1 MVKEIVTV
9 VERCVACKACE
20 IACAVEHSA
29 TKSLIGA
36 LFETPRSEQRVRV
49 MPAGGYSYAVRC
61 MHCEDAPCIIAC
73 PTGAMQRYSL
83 TDSVFVDESRCIG
96 CWMCTVSCPFGA
108 VTANR
113 SYQTALK
120 CDRCPDRVTAGQEP
134 ACVEAC
140 PTQALL
146 FTSVEEVVG
155 QKRDS
160 IAVRAI
166 AAATA
171 SQKQANV
178 PLWRTLKGAM

>member
-29 TKSLIGA
+29 SKTLFGA
-36 LFETPRSEQRVRV
+36 ILETPLSEQRVRV
-49 MPAGGYSYAVRC
+49 RPANGYSYAVRC
-61 MHCEDAPCIIAC
+61 MHCEDAPCIISC
-73 PTGAMQRYSL
+73 PTGAMQRHPL

-96 CWMCTVSCPFGA
+96 CWMCAVSCPFGA

-113 SYQTALK
+113 SYQAALK
-120 CDRCPDRVTAGQEP
+120 CDRCPDRVTAGREP

-146 FTSVEEVVG
+146 FVSVEEMAD
-155 QKRDS
+155 QRQMS
-160 IAVRAI
+160 TAAQAV
-166 AAATA
+166 AAAA
-171 SQKQANV
+171 VGQKQANV
-178 PLWRTLKGAM
+178 QVWRTLKGAM